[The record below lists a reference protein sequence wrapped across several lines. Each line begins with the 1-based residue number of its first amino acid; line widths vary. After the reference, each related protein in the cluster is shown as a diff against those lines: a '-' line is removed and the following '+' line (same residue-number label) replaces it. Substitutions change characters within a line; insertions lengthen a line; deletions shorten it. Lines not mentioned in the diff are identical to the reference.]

1 MSEYVWLV
9 ISIVLF
15 AVEAFSAAL
24 ICIWFAFGAA
34 AAMVA
39 AFCGANT
46 LWQWIIFIAVSAV
59 LLLFTRDAAKKWL
72 TPKIQ
77 KTNIDS
83 IIGEEGVVTEVI
95 GGANQ
100 TGRVCVNSQSWRAKS
115 AGDGTIES
123 GETVI
128 VEGVSGV
135 TLTVRK
141 KQQKKAD

>member
-1 MSEYVWLV
+1 
-9 ISIVLF
+9 
-15 AVEAFSAAL
+15 
-24 ICIWFAFGAA
+24 
-34 AAMVA
+34 MVA

-115 AGDGTIES
+115 AGDNTIES

-141 KQQKKAD
+141 KQQKNAD